1 MLIQDLNEFIVK
13 QIKGVFHIG
22 AHIGEE
28 KSWYNAHN
36 VNNVVWFEANPN
48 YENII
53 KNNVGND
60 LVIISAIGNETK
72 KVNFNISNNGQSSSV
87 LELGVHK
94 NHHPDVN
101 YIDNI
106 EINMDTIY
114 NLVNKFKLNIE
125 SFNFINIDIQG
136 YELEAL
142 KGFGNLLH
150 HFDYIYSEVN
160 TADVYVNCSKIEDL
174 DDYLKKFGFNRVA
187 QHITNWEWGDAFYVK
202 KHERYTNNNGL
213 TMLKRV

>member
-1 MLIQDLNEFIVK
+1 MLIQDLNEFIIK
-13 QIKGVFHIG
+13 PIKGVFHIG

-28 KSWYNAHN
+28 KSWYNAQN

-48 YENII
+48 YEDII

-72 KVNFNISNNGQSSSV
+72 KINFNVANNGQSSSI

-106 EINMDTIY
+106 SIEMDTVY
-114 NLVNKFKLNIE
+114 NLVNKFKIDINN
-125 SFNFINIDIQG
+125 FNFINIDIQG
-136 YELEAL
+136 YELEAI
-142 KGFGNLLH
+142 KGFGDLLH

-160 TADVYVNCSKIEDL
+160 TADVYINCPKIEDL
-174 DDYLKKFGFNRVA
+174 DEYLKKFGFIRVV
-187 QHITNWEWGDAFYVK
+187 QHITSWEWGDALYSK
-202 KHERYTNNNGL
+202 K
-213 TMLKRV
+213 